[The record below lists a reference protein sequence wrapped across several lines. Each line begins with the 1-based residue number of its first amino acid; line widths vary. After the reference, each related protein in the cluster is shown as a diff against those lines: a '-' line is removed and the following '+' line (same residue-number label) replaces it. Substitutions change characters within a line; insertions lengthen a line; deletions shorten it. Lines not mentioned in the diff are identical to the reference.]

1 METISP
7 EERVK
12 IIDVL
17 EREIKRLEALIA
29 EYRAARKPSNVIIKA
44 MADEGS
50 ATMDE
55 RIKATRALVTRLRGP
70 NESNRVKV

>member
-55 RIKATRALVTRLRGP
+55 RIKATRALVVRLRGP
-70 NESNRVKV
+70 QETKRV